1 MKRKKSETV
10 DGAEFFQDF
19 TYIEDQKIFEDFV
32 DDLLL
37 EERVGIDTEFHRERT
52 YFPSVALIQIAH
64 SGGISLIDPLKI
76 DLGKFKELLNSE
88 VLIIMHAASQDLEVF
103 QRVCD
108 AVPRRLF
115 DTQIAA
121 GFLGMSTPSLAVLC
135 EKQLGITLK
144 KESRFTDWMARPL
157 SPSQLEYA
165 ANDVRYLLQ
174 VYDQIS
180 AELEDRGRAAWVETE
195 FALFLEQAKERRE
208 PSDAWRKIKE
218 GKSLRGNSLNNIR
231 ALAAWRE
238 VKAAK
243 LNIPVR
249 YVFPDIALAAI
260 AQQEPK
266 DIESLENIR
275 GVEARHLKNSFPK
288 EIFTTLQNAK
298 DLDPLP
304 PRQKQ
309 EGHKNNDLR
318 AGVTLVSA
326 WIAQAARQLD
336 LDPTILGTRSD
347 IEALV
352 RGDSDARMSKGWRN
366 EIVGE
371 SVKELLKGEAA
382 LAFDGDAG
390 LVLESRKKR

>member
-1 MKRKKSETV
+1 MKRKKSETT
-10 DGAEFFQDF
+10 DGDGFFQDF
-19 TYIEDQKIFEDFV
+19 IYIEDQKIFEDFV
-32 DDLLL
+32 DALLL

-64 SGGISLIDPLKI
+64 TKGISLIDPLKV
-76 DLGKFKELLNSE
+76 DLRGLSRLLNSQ
-88 VLIIMHAASQDLEVF
+88 VLIVMHAASQDLEVF
-103 QRVCD
+103 QHACG
-108 AVPRRLF
+108 AVPNRLF
-115 DTQIAA
+115 DTQVAA
-121 GFLGMSTPSLAVLC
+121 GFLGMSTPSLSALY
-135 EKQLGITLK
+135 EKQLGILIK
-144 KESRFTDWMARPL
+144 KESRLTDWMARPL
-157 SPSQLEYA
+157 SNSQLEYA

-180 AELEDRGRAAWVETE
+180 AELEDRGRATWVEAE
-195 FALFLEQAKERRE
+195 CSILLEKEKKRRVPE
-208 PSDAWRKIKE
+208 EAWKKIKE
-218 GKSLRGNSLNNIR
+218 GKNLRGNAQNNIR

-238 VKAAK
+238 RKAAK

-249 YVFPDIALAAI
+249 YVFPDIALVAI

-266 DIESLENIR
+266 NLNSLEAIR
-275 GVEARHLKNSFPK
+275 GVETRHLKNTFPK
-288 EIFTTLQNAK
+288 EIFTELASAK
-298 DLDPLP
+298 ELKPLP
-304 PRQKQ
+304 KKEKQ
-309 EGHKNNDLR
+309 DRDKSKDLR
-318 AGVTLVSA
+318 AGVALVSA

>member
-1 MKRKKSETV
+1 MKRKKSETAAG
-10 DGAEFFQDF
+10 DGFFQDF
-19 TYIEDQKIFEDFV
+19 IYIEDQKIFEDFV
-32 DDLLL
+32 DALLL

-64 SGGISLIDPLKI
+64 TKGISLIDPLKV
-76 DLGKFKELLNSE
+76 DLRGLSRLLNSQ
-88 VLIIMHAASQDLEVF
+88 VLIVMHAASQDLEVF
-103 QRVCD
+103 QHACG
-108 AVPRRLF
+108 AVPNRLF
-115 DTQIAA
+115 DTQVAA
-121 GFLGMSTPSLAVLC
+121 GFLGMSTPSLSALY
-135 EKQLGITLK
+135 EKQLGILIK
-144 KESRFTDWMARPL
+144 KESRLTDWMARPL
-157 SPSQLEYA
+157 SNSQLEYA

-180 AELEDRGRAAWVETE
+180 AELEDRGRAAWVEAE
-195 FALFLEQAKERRE
+195 CSILLEKEKKRRVPE
-208 PSDAWRKIKE
+208 EAWKKIKE
-218 GKSLRGNSLNNIR
+218 GKNLRGNAQNNIR

-238 VKAAK
+238 RKAAK

-249 YVFPDIALAAI
+249 YVFPDIALVAI

-266 DIESLENIR
+266 NLNSLEAIR
-275 GVEARHLKNSFPK
+275 GVETRHLKNTFPK
-288 EIFTTLQNAK
+288 EIFTELASAK
-298 DLDPLP
+298 ELKPLP
-304 PRQKQ
+304 KKEKQ
-309 EGHKNNDLR
+309 DRDKSKDLR

>member
-1 MKRKKSETV
+1 MKRKKSETA
-10 DGAEFFQDF
+10 DGDGFFQDF
-19 TYIEDQKIFEDFV
+19 TYIEDQKTFEDFV
-32 DDLLL
+32 DVLLL
-37 EERVGIDTEFHRERT
+37 EERVGVDTEFHRERT

-64 SGGISLIDPLKI
+64 TKGISLIDPLKV
-76 DLGKFKELLNSE
+76 DLRGLSRLLNSQ
-88 VLIIMHAASQDLEVF
+88 VLIVMHAASQDLEVF
-103 QRVCD
+103 QHACG
-108 AVPRRLF
+108 AVPNRLF
-115 DTQIAA
+115 DTQVAA
-121 GFLGMSTPSLAVLC
+121 GFLGMSTPSLSALY
-135 EKQLGITLK
+135 EKQLGILIK
-144 KESRFTDWMARPL
+144 KESRLTDWMARPL
-157 SPSQLEYA
+157 SNSQLEYA

-180 AELEDRGRAAWVETE
+180 AELEDRGRVAWVEAE
-195 FALFLEQAKERRE
+195 CSILLEKEKKRRVPE
-208 PSDAWRKIKE
+208 EAWKKIKE
-218 GKSLRGNSLNNIR
+218 GKNLRGNAQNNIR

-238 VKAAK
+238 RKAAK

-249 YVFPDIALAAI
+249 YVFPDIALVAI

-266 DIESLENIR
+266 NLNSLEAIR
-275 GVEARHLKNSFPK
+275 GVETRHLKNTFPK
-288 EIFTTLQNAK
+288 EIFTELASAK
-298 DLDPLP
+298 ELKPLP
-304 PRQKQ
+304 KKEKQ
-309 EGHKNNDLR
+309 DRDKSKDLR
-318 AGVTLVSA
+318 AGVALVSA

>member
-1 MKRKKSETV
+1 MKRKKSETA
-10 DGAEFFQDF
+10 DGDGFFQDF

-32 DDLLL
+32 DALLL

-64 SGGISLIDPLKI
+64 TKGISLIDPLKV
-76 DLGKFKELLNSE
+76 DLRGLSRLLNSQ
-88 VLIIMHAASQDLEVF
+88 VLIVMHAASQDLEVF
-103 QRVCD
+103 QHACG
-108 AVPRRLF
+108 AVPNRLF
-115 DTQIAA
+115 DTQVAA
-121 GFLGMSTPSLAVLC
+121 GFLGMSTPSLSALY
-135 EKQLGITLK
+135 EKQLGILIK
-144 KESRFTDWMARPL
+144 KESRLTDWMARPL
-157 SPSQLEYA
+157 SNSQLEYA

-180 AELEDRGRAAWVETE
+180 AELEDRGRAAWVEAE
-195 FALFLEQAKERRE
+195 CSILLEKEKKRRVPE
-208 PSDAWRKIKE
+208 EAWKKIKE
-218 GKSLRGNSLNNIR
+218 GKNLRGNAQNNIR

-238 VKAAK
+238 RKAAK

-249 YVFPDIALAAI
+249 YVFPDIALVAI

-266 DIESLENIR
+266 NLNSLEAIR
-275 GVEARHLKNSFPK
+275 GVETRHLKNTFPK
-288 EIFTTLQNAK
+288 EIFTELASAK
-298 DLDPLP
+298 ELKPLP
-304 PRQKQ
+304 KKEKQ
-309 EGHKNNDLR
+309 DRDKSKDLR
-318 AGVTLVSA
+318 AGVALVSA

>member
-1 MKRKKSETV
+1 MKRKKSETA
-10 DGAEFFQDF
+10 DGDGFFQDF

-32 DDLLL
+32 DALLL
-37 EERVGIDTEFHRERT
+37 EERVGVDTEFHRERT

-64 SGGISLIDPLKI
+64 TKGISLIDPLKV
-76 DLGKFKELLNSE
+76 DLRGLSRLLNSQ
-88 VLIIMHAASQDLEVF
+88 VLIVMHAASQDLEVF
-103 QRVCD
+103 QHACG
-108 AVPRRLF
+108 AVPNRLF
-115 DTQIAA
+115 DTQVAA
-121 GFLGMSTPSLAVLC
+121 GFLGMSTPSLSALY
-135 EKQLGITLK
+135 EKQLGILIK
-144 KESRFTDWMARPL
+144 KESRLTDWMARPL
-157 SPSQLEYA
+157 SNSQLEYA

-195 FALFLEQAKERRE
+195 CSILLEKEKKRRVPE
-208 PSDAWRKIKE
+208 EAWKKIKE
-218 GKSLRGNSLNNIR
+218 GKNLRGNAQNNIR

-238 VKAAK
+238 RKAAK

-249 YVFPDIALAAI
+249 YVFPDIALVAI

-266 DIESLENIR
+266 NLNSLEAIR
-275 GVEARHLKNSFPK
+275 GVETRHLKNTFPK
-288 EIFTTLQNAK
+288 EIFTELASAK
-298 DLDPLP
+298 ELKPLP
-304 PRQKQ
+304 KKEKQ
-309 EGHKNNDLR
+309 DRDKSKDLR
-318 AGVTLVSA
+318 AGVALVSA
-326 WIAQAARQLD
+326 WISQAARQLD

-352 RGDSDARMSKGWRN
+352 RGDSDARMSMGWRN

>member
-10 DGAEFFQDF
+10 DGDGFFQDF
-19 TYIEDQKIFEDFV
+19 TYIEDQKTFEDFM
-32 DDLLL
+32 DALLL

-64 SGGISLIDPLKI
+64 TKGISLIDPLKV
-76 DLGKFKELLNSE
+76 DLRGLSRLLNSQ
-88 VLIIMHAASQDLEVF
+88 VLIVMHAASQDLEVF
-103 QRVCD
+103 QHACG
-108 AVPRRLF
+108 AVPNRLF
-115 DTQIAA
+115 DTQVAA
-121 GFLGMSTPSLAVLC
+121 GFLGMSTPSLSALY
-135 EKQLGITLK
+135 EKQLGILIK
-144 KESRFTDWMARPL
+144 KESRLTDWMARPL
-157 SPSQLEYA
+157 SNSQLEYA

-180 AELEDRGRAAWVETE
+180 AELEDRGRAAWVEAE
-195 FALFLEQAKERRE
+195 CSILLEKEKKRRVPE
-208 PSDAWRKIKE
+208 EAWKKIKE
-218 GKSLRGNSLNNIR
+218 GKNLRGNAQNNIR

-238 VKAAK
+238 RKAAK

-249 YVFPDIALAAI
+249 YVFPDIALVAI

-266 DIESLENIR
+266 NLNSLEAIR
-275 GVEARHLKNSFPK
+275 GVETRHLKNTFPK
-288 EIFTTLQNAK
+288 EIFTELASAK
-298 DLDPLP
+298 ELKPLP
-304 PRQKQ
+304 KKEKQ
-309 EGHKNNDLR
+309 DRDKSKDLR
-318 AGVTLVSA
+318 AGVALVSA

>member
-1 MKRKKSETV
+1 MKRKKSETA
-10 DGAEFFQDF
+10 DGDGFFQDF
-19 TYIEDQKIFEDFV
+19 IYIEDQEIFEDFV
-32 DDLLL
+32 DALLL

-64 SGGISLIDPLKI
+64 TKGISLIDPLKV
-76 DLGKFKELLNSE
+76 DLRGLSRLLNSQ
-88 VLIIMHAASQDLEVF
+88 VLIVMHAASQDLEVF
-103 QRVCD
+103 QHACG
-108 AVPRRLF
+108 AVPNRLF
-115 DTQIAA
+115 DTQVAA
-121 GFLGMSTPSLAVLC
+121 GFLGMSTPSLSALY
-135 EKQLGITLK
+135 EKQLGILIK
-144 KESRFTDWMARPL
+144 KESRLTDWMARPL
-157 SPSQLEYA
+157 SNSQLEYA

-180 AELEDRGRAAWVETE
+180 AELEDRGRAAWVEAE
-195 FALFLEQAKERRE
+195 CSILLEKEKKRRVPE
-208 PSDAWRKIKE
+208 EAWKKIKE
-218 GKSLRGNSLNNIR
+218 GKNLRGNAQNNIR

-238 VKAAK
+238 RKAAK

-249 YVFPDIALAAI
+249 YVFPDIALVAI

-266 DIESLENIR
+266 NLNSLEAIR
-275 GVEARHLKNSFPK
+275 GVETRHLKNTFPK
-288 EIFTTLQNAK
+288 EIFTELASAK
-298 DLDPLP
+298 ELKPLP
-304 PRQKQ
+304 KKEKQ
-309 EGHKNNDLR
+309 DRDKSKDLR

>member
-1 MKRKKSETV
+1 MKRKKSETD

-19 TYIEDQKIFEDFV
+19 TYIEDQIVFEDFV

-64 SGGISLIDPLKI
+64 TKGISLIDPLKV
-76 DLGKFKELLNSE
+76 DLRGLSRLLNSQ
-88 VLIIMHAASQDLEVF
+88 VLIVMHAASQDLEVF
-103 QRVCD
+103 QHACGV
-108 AVPRRLF
+108 VPNRLF
-115 DTQIAA
+115 DTQVAA
-121 GFLGMSTPSLAVLC
+121 GFLGMSTPSLSALY
-135 EKQLGITLK
+135 EKQLGILIK
-144 KESRFTDWMARPL
+144 KESRLTDWMTRPL
-157 SPSQLEYA
+157 SGSQLEYA

-180 AELEDRGRAAWVETE
+180 AELEDRGRATWVEAE
-195 FALFLEQAKERRE
+195 CSILLEKEKKRRVPE
-208 PSDAWRKIKE
+208 EAWKKIKE
-218 GKSLRGNSLNNIR
+218 GKSLRGNAQNNIR

-238 VKAAK
+238 RKAAK

-249 YVFPDIALAAI
+249 YVFPDIALVAI

-266 DIESLENIR
+266 NLNSLEAIR
-275 GVEARHLKNSFPK
+275 GVETRHLKNTSPK
-288 EIFTTLQNAK
+288 EIFTELASAK
-298 DLDPLP
+298 ELKPLP
-304 PRQKQ
+304 KKEKQ
-309 EGHKNNDLR
+309 DRDKSKDLR
-318 AGVTLVSA
+318 AGVALVSA

>member
-1 MKRKKSETV
+1 MKRKKPETV
-10 DGAEFFQDF
+10 DGAGFLQDF

-52 YFPSVALIQIAH
+52 YFPSVALVQIAH
-64 SGGISLIDPLKI
+64 TKGISLIDPLKV
-76 DLGKFKELLNSE
+76 DLRGLSRLLNSQ
-88 VLIIMHAASQDLEVF
+88 VLIVMHAASQDLEVF
-103 QRVCD
+103 QHACGV
-108 AVPRRLF
+108 VPNRLF
-115 DTQIAA
+115 DTQVAA
-121 GFLGMSTPSLAVLC
+121 GFLGMSTPSLSALY
-135 EKQLGITLK
+135 EKQLGILIK
-144 KESRFTDWMARPL
+144 KESRLTDWMARPL
-157 SPSQLEYA
+157 SNSQLEYA

-180 AELEDRGRAAWVETE
+180 AELEDRGRVAWVEAE
-195 FALFLEQAKERRE
+195 CSILLEKEKKRRVPE
-208 PSDAWRKIKE
+208 EAWKKIKE
-218 GKSLRGNSLNNIR
+218 GKNLRGNAQNNIR

-238 VKAAK
+238 RKAAK

-249 YVFPDIALAAI
+249 YVFPDIALVAI

-266 DIESLENIR
+266 NLNSLEAIR
-275 GVEARHLKNSFPK
+275 GVETRHLKNTFPK
-288 EIFTTLQNAK
+288 EIFTELASAK
-298 DLDPLP
+298 ELKPLP
-304 PRQKQ
+304 KKEKQ
-309 EGHKNNDLR
+309 DRDKSKDLR
-318 AGVTLVSA
+318 AGVALVSA

>member
-1 MKRKKSETV
+1 MKRKKSETA
-10 DGAEFFQDF
+10 DGDGFFQDF
-19 TYIEDQKIFEDFV
+19 IYIEDQKIFEDFV
-32 DDLLL
+32 DALLL

-64 SGGISLIDPLKI
+64 TKGISLIDPLKV
-76 DLGKFKELLNSE
+76 DLRGLSRLLNSQ
-88 VLIIMHAASQDLEVF
+88 VLIVMHAASQDLEVF
-103 QRVCD
+103 QHACG
-108 AVPRRLF
+108 AVPNRLF
-115 DTQIAA
+115 DTQVAA
-121 GFLGMSTPSLAVLC
+121 GFLGMSTPSLSALY
-135 EKQLGITLK
+135 EKQLGILIK
-144 KESRFTDWMARPL
+144 KESRLTDWMARPL
-157 SPSQLEYA
+157 SNSQLEYA

-180 AELEDRGRAAWVETE
+180 AELEDRGRAAWVEAE
-195 FALFLEQAKERRE
+195 CSILLEKEKKRRVPE
-208 PSDAWRKIKE
+208 EAWKKIKE
-218 GKSLRGNSLNNIR
+218 GKNLRGNAQNNIR

-238 VKAAK
+238 RKAAK

-249 YVFPDIALAAI
+249 YVFPDIALVAI

-266 DIESLENIR
+266 NLSSLEAIR
-275 GVEARHLKNSFPK
+275 GVETRHLKNTFPK
-288 EIFTTLQNAK
+288 EIFTELASAK
-298 DLDPLP
+298 ELKPLP
-304 PRQKQ
+304 KKEKQ
-309 EGHKNNDLR
+309 DRDKSKDLR
-318 AGVTLVSA
+318 AGVALVSA

>member
-1 MKRKKSETV
+1 MKRKKSETA
-10 DGAEFFQDF
+10 DGDGFFQDF
-19 TYIEDQKIFEDFV
+19 TYIEDQKTFEDFV
-32 DDLLL
+32 DVLLL
-37 EERVGIDTEFHRERT
+37 EERVGVDTEFHRERT

-64 SGGISLIDPLKI
+64 TKGISLIDPLKV
-76 DLGKFKELLNSE
+76 DLRDLSRLLNSQ
-88 VLIIMHAASQDLEVF
+88 VLIVMHAASQDLEVF
-103 QRVCD
+103 QHACGV
-108 AVPRRLF
+108 VPNRLF
-115 DTQIAA
+115 DTQVAA
-121 GFLGMSTPSLAVLC
+121 GFLGMSTPSLSALY
-135 EKQLGITLK
+135 EKQLGILIK
-144 KESRFTDWMARPL
+144 KESRLTDWMARPL
-157 SPSQLEYA
+157 SNSQLEYA

-180 AELEDRGRAAWVETE
+180 AELEDRGRAAWVEAE
-195 FALFLEQAKERRE
+195 CSILLEKEKKRRVPE
-208 PSDAWRKIKE
+208 EAWKKIKE
-218 GKSLRGNSLNNIR
+218 GKNLRGNAQNNIR

-238 VKAAK
+238 RKAAK

-249 YVFPDIALAAI
+249 YVFPDIALVAI

-266 DIESLENIR
+266 NLNSLEAIR
-275 GVEARHLKNSFPK
+275 GVETRHLKNTFPK
-288 EIFTTLQNAK
+288 EIFTELAAAK
-298 DLDPLP
+298 ELKPLP
-304 PRQKQ
+304 KKEKQ
-309 EGHKNNDLR
+309 DRDKSKDLR
-318 AGVTLVSA
+318 AGVALVSA

-371 SVKELLKGEAA
+371 SVKELLKGEAT

>member
-1 MKRKKSETV
+1 MKRKKSETA
-10 DGAEFFQDF
+10 DGDGFFQDF
-19 TYIEDQKIFEDFV
+19 IYIEDQEIFEDFV
-32 DDLLL
+32 DALLL

-64 SGGISLIDPLKI
+64 TKGISLIDPLKV
-76 DLGKFKELLNSE
+76 DLRGLSRLLNSQ
-88 VLIIMHAASQDLEVF
+88 VLIVMHAASQDLEVF
-103 QRVCD
+103 QHACG
-108 AVPRRLF
+108 AVPNRLF
-115 DTQIAA
+115 DTQVAA
-121 GFLGMSTPSLAVLC
+121 GFLGMSTPSLSALY
-135 EKQLGITLK
+135 EKQLGILIK
-144 KESRFTDWMARPL
+144 KESRLTDWMARPL
-157 SPSQLEYA
+157 SNSQLEYA

-180 AELEDRGRAAWVETE
+180 AELEDRGRAAWVEAE
-195 FALFLEQAKERRE
+195 CSILLEKEKKRRVPE
-208 PSDAWRKIKE
+208 EAWKKIKE
-218 GKSLRGNSLNNIR
+218 GKNLRGNAQNNIR

-238 VKAAK
+238 RKAAK

-249 YVFPDIALAAI
+249 YVFPDIALVAI

-266 DIESLENIR
+266 NLNSLEAIR
-275 GVEARHLKNSFPK
+275 GVETRHLKNTFPK
-288 EIFTTLQNAK
+288 EIFTELASAK
-298 DLDPLP
+298 ELKPLP
-304 PRQKQ
+304 KKEKQ
-309 EGHKNNDLR
+309 DRDKSKDLR
-318 AGVTLVSA
+318 AGVALVSA

>member
-1 MKRKKSETV
+1 MKRKKSETA
-10 DGAEFFQDF
+10 DGDGFFQDF

-32 DDLLL
+32 DALLL

-52 YFPSVALIQIAH
+52 YFPSVALIQIAYAK
-64 SGGISLIDPLKI
+64 GISLIDPLKV
-76 DLGKFKELLNSE
+76 DLRGLSRLLNSQ
-88 VLIIMHAASQDLEVF
+88 VLIVMHAASQDLEVF
-103 QRVCD
+103 QHACG
-108 AVPRRLF
+108 AVPNRLF
-115 DTQIAA
+115 DTQVAA
-121 GFLGMSTPSLAVLC
+121 GFLGMSTPSLSALY
-135 EKQLGITLK
+135 EKQLGILIK
-144 KESRFTDWMARPL
+144 KESRLTDWMARPL
-157 SPSQLEYA
+157 SNSQLEYA

-180 AELEDRGRAAWVETE
+180 AELEDRGRATWVEAE
-195 FALFLEQAKERRE
+195 CSILLEKEKKRRVPE
-208 PSDAWRKIKE
+208 EAWKKIKE
-218 GKSLRGNSLNNIR
+218 GKNLRGNAQNNIR

-238 VKAAK
+238 RKAAK

-249 YVFPDIALAAI
+249 YVFPDIALVAI

-266 DIESLENIR
+266 NLNSLEAIR
-275 GVEARHLKNSFPK
+275 GVETRHLKNTFPK
-288 EIFTTLQNAK
+288 EIFTELASAK
-298 DLDPLP
+298 ELKPLP
-304 PRQKQ
+304 KKEKQ
-309 EGHKNNDLR
+309 DRDKSKDLR
-318 AGVTLVSA
+318 AGVALVSA

>member
-1 MKRKKSETV
+1 MKRKKSETA
-10 DGAEFFQDF
+10 DGDGFFQDF
-19 TYIEDQKIFEDFV
+19 TYIEDQKTFEDFV
-32 DDLLL
+32 DVLLL
-37 EERVGIDTEFHRERT
+37 EERVGVDTEFHRERT

-64 SGGISLIDPLKI
+64 TKGISLIDPLKV
-76 DLGKFKELLNSE
+76 DLRGLSRLLNSQ
-88 VLIIMHAASQDLEVF
+88 VLIVMHAASQDLEVF
-103 QRVCD
+103 QHACG
-108 AVPRRLF
+108 AVPNRLF
-115 DTQIAA
+115 DTQVAA
-121 GFLGMSTPSLAVLC
+121 GFLGMSTPSLSALY
-135 EKQLGITLK
+135 EKQLGILIK
-144 KESRFTDWMARPL
+144 KESRLTDWMARPL
-157 SPSQLEYA
+157 SNSQLEYA

-180 AELEDRGRAAWVETE
+180 AELEDRGRAAWVEAE
-195 FALFLEQAKERRE
+195 CSILLEKEKKRRVPE
-208 PSDAWRKIKE
+208 EAWKKIKE
-218 GKSLRGNSLNNIR
+218 GKNLRGNAQNNIR

-238 VKAAK
+238 RKAAK

-249 YVFPDIALAAI
+249 YVFPDIALVAI

-266 DIESLENIR
+266 NLNSLEAIR
-275 GVEARHLKNSFPK
+275 GVETRHLKNTFPK
-288 EIFTTLQNAK
+288 EIFTELGSAK
-298 DLDPLP
+298 ELKPLP
-304 PRQKQ
+304 KKEKQ
-309 EGHKNNDLR
+309 DRDKSKDLR
-318 AGVTLVSA
+318 AGVALVSA

>member
-10 DGAEFFQDF
+10 DGDGFFQDF

-32 DDLLL
+32 DALLL

-64 SGGISLIDPLKI
+64 TKGISLIDPLKV
-76 DLGKFKELLNSE
+76 DLRGLSRLLNSQ
-88 VLIIMHAASQDLEVF
+88 VLIVMHAASQDLEVF
-103 QRVCD
+103 QHACGV
-108 AVPRRLF
+108 VPNRLF
-115 DTQIAA
+115 DTQVAA
-121 GFLGMSTPSLAVLC
+121 GFLGMSTPSLSALY
-135 EKQLGITLK
+135 EKQLGILIK
-144 KESRFTDWMARPL
+144 KESRLTDWMARPL
-157 SPSQLEYA
+157 SNSQLEYA

-180 AELEDRGRAAWVETE
+180 AELEDRGRAAWVEAE
-195 FALFLEQAKERRE
+195 CSILLEKEKKRRVPE
-208 PSDAWRKIKE
+208 EAWKKIKE
-218 GKSLRGNSLNNIR
+218 GKNLRGNAQNNIR

-238 VKAAK
+238 RKAAK

-249 YVFPDIALAAI
+249 YVFPDIALVAI

-266 DIESLENIR
+266 NLNSLEAIR
-275 GVEARHLKNSFPK
+275 GVETRHLKNTFPK
-288 EIFTTLQNAK
+288 EIFTELASAK
-298 DLDPLP
+298 ELKPLP
-304 PRQKQ
+304 KKEKQ
-309 EGHKNNDLR
+309 DRDKSKDLR
-318 AGVTLVSA
+318 AGVALVSA
-326 WIAQAARQLD
+326 WISQAARQLD

>member
-1 MKRKKSETV
+1 MKRKKSETA
-10 DGAEFFQDF
+10 DGDGFFQDF

-32 DDLLL
+32 DALLL

-64 SGGISLIDPLKI
+64 TKGISLIDPLKV
-76 DLGKFKELLNSE
+76 DLRGLSRLLNSQ
-88 VLIIMHAASQDLEVF
+88 VLIVMHAASQDLEVF
-103 QRVCD
+103 QHACG
-108 AVPRRLF
+108 AVPNRLF
-115 DTQIAA
+115 DTQVAA
-121 GFLGMSTPSLAVLC
+121 GFLGMSTPSLSALY
-135 EKQLGITLK
+135 EKQLGILIK
-144 KESRFTDWMARPL
+144 KESRLTDWMARPL
-157 SPSQLEYA
+157 SNSQLEYA

-180 AELEDRGRAAWVETE
+180 AELEDRGRAAWVKAECSI
-195 FALFLEQAKERRE
+195 LLEKEKKRRVPE
-208 PSDAWRKIKE
+208 EAWKKIKE
-218 GKSLRGNSLNNIR
+218 GKNLRGNAQNNIR

-238 VKAAK
+238 RKAAK

-249 YVFPDIALAAI
+249 YVFPDIALVAI

-266 DIESLENIR
+266 NLNSLEAIR
-275 GVEARHLKNSFPK
+275 GVETRHLKNTFPK
-288 EIFTTLQNAK
+288 EIFTELASAK
-298 DLDPLP
+298 ELKPLP
-304 PRQKQ
+304 KKEKHDRDKS
-309 EGHKNNDLR
+309 KDLR
-318 AGVTLVSA
+318 AGVALVSA

>member
-1 MKRKKSETV
+1 MKRKKSETD

-19 TYIEDQKIFEDFV
+19 TYIEDQIVFEDFV

-64 SGGISLIDPLKI
+64 TKGISLIDPLKV
-76 DLGKFKELLNSE
+76 DLRGLSRLLNSQ
-88 VLIIMHAASQDLEVF
+88 VLIVMHAASQDLEVF
-103 QRVCD
+103 QHACGV
-108 AVPRRLF
+108 VPNRLF
-115 DTQIAA
+115 DTQVAA
-121 GFLGMSTPSLAVLC
+121 GFLGMSTPSLSALY
-135 EKQLGITLK
+135 EKQLGILIK
-144 KESRFTDWMARPL
+144 KESRLTDWMTRPL
-157 SPSQLEYA
+157 SGSQLEYA

-180 AELEDRGRAAWVETE
+180 AELEDRGRATWVEAE
-195 FALFLEQAKERRE
+195 CSILLEKEKKRRVPE
-208 PSDAWRKIKE
+208 EAWKKIKE
-218 GKSLRGNSLNNIR
+218 GKNLRGNAQNNIR

-238 VKAAK
+238 RKAAK

-249 YVFPDIALAAI
+249 YVFPDIALVAI

-266 DIESLENIR
+266 NLNSLEAIR
-275 GVEARHLKNSFPK
+275 GVETRHLKNTFPK
-288 EIFTTLQNAK
+288 EIFTELASAK
-298 DLDPLP
+298 ELKPLP
-304 PRQKQ
+304 KKEKQ
-309 EGHKNNDLR
+309 DRDKSKDLR
-318 AGVTLVSA
+318 AGVALVSA

>member
-180 AELEDRGRAAWVETE
+180 ADLEDRGRATWVE
-195 FALFLEQAKERRE
+195 A
-208 PSDAWRKIKE
+208 
-218 GKSLRGNSLNNIR
+218 
-231 ALAAWRE
+231 
-238 VKAAK
+238 
-243 LNIPVR
+243 
-249 YVFPDIALAAI
+249 
-260 AQQEPK
+260 
-266 DIESLENIR
+266 
-275 GVEARHLKNSFPK
+275 
-288 EIFTTLQNAK
+288 
-298 DLDPLP
+298 
-304 PRQKQ
+304 
-309 EGHKNNDLR
+309 
-318 AGVTLVSA
+318 
-326 WIAQAARQLD
+326 
-336 LDPTILGTRSD
+336 
-347 IEALV
+347 
-352 RGDSDARMSKGWRN
+352 
-366 EIVGE
+366 
-371 SVKELLKGEAA
+371 
-382 LAFDGDAG
+382 
-390 LVLESRKKR
+390 

>member
-1 MKRKKSETV
+1 MKRKKSETA
-10 DGAEFFQDF
+10 DGDGFFQDF
-19 TYIEDQKIFEDFV
+19 TYIEDQKTFEDFV
-32 DDLLL
+32 DVLLL
-37 EERVGIDTEFHRERT
+37 EERVGVDTEFHRERT

-64 SGGISLIDPLKI
+64 TKGISLIDPLKV
-76 DLGKFKELLNSE
+76 DLRGLSRLLNSQ
-88 VLIIMHAASQDLEVF
+88 VLIVMHAASQDLEVF
-103 QRVCD
+103 QHACG
-108 AVPRRLF
+108 AVPNRLF
-115 DTQIAA
+115 DTQVAA
-121 GFLGMSTPSLAVLC
+121 GFLGMSTPSLSALY
-135 EKQLGITLK
+135 EKQLGILIK
-144 KESRFTDWMARPL
+144 KESRLTDWMARPL
-157 SPSQLEYA
+157 SNSQLEYA

-180 AELEDRGRAAWVETE
+180 AELEDRGRAAWVEAE
-195 FALFLEQAKERRE
+195 CSILLEKEKKRRVPE
-208 PSDAWRKIKE
+208 EAWKKIKE
-218 GKSLRGNSLNNIR
+218 GKNLRGNAQNNIR

-238 VKAAK
+238 RKAAK

-249 YVFPDIALAAI
+249 YVFPDIALVAI

-266 DIESLENIR
+266 NLNSLEAIR
-275 GVEARHLKNSFPK
+275 GVETRHLKNTFPK
-288 EIFTTLQNAK
+288 EIFTELASAK
-298 DLDPLP
+298 ELKPLP
-304 PRQKQ
+304 KKEKQ
-309 EGHKNNDLR
+309 DRDKSKDLR
-318 AGVTLVSA
+318 AGVALVSA

>member
-1 MKRKKSETV
+1 MKRKKPETV

-19 TYIEDQKIFEDFV
+19 SYIDDQKVFEDFV
-32 DDLLL
+32 DELLL

-52 YFPSVALIQIAH
+52 YFPSVALVQIAH
-64 SGGISLIDPLKI
+64 TKGISLIDPLKV
-76 DLGKFKELLNSE
+76 DLRGLSRLLNSQ
-88 VLIIMHAASQDLEVF
+88 VLIVMHAASQDLEVF
-103 QRVCD
+103 QHACGV
-108 AVPRRLF
+108 VPNCLF
-115 DTQIAA
+115 DTQVAA
-121 GFLGMSTPSLAVLC
+121 GFLGMSTPSLSALY
-135 EKQLGITLK
+135 EKQLGILIK
-144 KESRFTDWMARPL
+144 KESRLTDWMARPL
-157 SPSQLEYA
+157 SSSQLEYA

-174 VYDQIS
+174 VYDQVS
-180 AELEDRGRAAWVETE
+180 AELEDRGRVAWVKAECSI
-195 FALFLEQAKERRE
+195 LLEKEKKRRVPE
-208 PSDAWRKIKE
+208 EAWKKIKE
-218 GKSLRGNSLNNIR
+218 GKNLRGNAQNNIR

-238 VKAAK
+238 RKAAK

-249 YVFPDIALAAI
+249 YVFPDIALVAI

-266 DIESLENIR
+266 NLNSLEAIR
-275 GVEARHLKNSFPK
+275 GVETRHLKNTFPK
-288 EIFTTLQNAK
+288 EIFTELASAK
-298 DLDPLP
+298 ELKPLP
-304 PRQKQ
+304 KKEKQ
-309 EGHKNNDLR
+309 DRDKSKDLR
-318 AGVTLVSA
+318 AGVALVSA

-336 LDPTILGTRSD
+336 LDPTVLGTRSD